1 MPLPQNTF
9 APKNKTKG
17 LFDKTKAL
25 MSKRKPEQSFCY
37 APTEESGC
45 IFRIRFF
52 NRIPGGNRWWRY
64 RTELM
69 QIPGCICRF
78 ALGFC
83 KNIKKRAETLYQSF
97 SPFIV
102 ERRGFEPLTST
113 MRTLRATNCANAPN
127 FLGKFCADSP
137 LTAWPTFTV
146 LGIKYGR
153 LVLPTVLTPHKSF
166 VSNEIYS
173 TTTLEKMQY
182 VCAPIIL
189 LNL

>member
-83 KNIKKRAETLYQSF
+83 KNIKKRTETLYQSF
-97 SPFIV
+97 SPFMV
-102 ERRGFEPLTST
+102 WVRRFELPASWTPC
-113 MRTLRATNCANAPN
+113 NENW
-127 FLGKFCADSP
+127 FCVPEKPWFYWA
-137 LTAWPTFTV
+137 LAA
-146 LGIKYGR
+146 
-153 LVLPTVLTPHKSF
+153 
-166 VSNEIYS
+166 YS
-173 TTTLEKMQY
+173 TSYNATK
-182 VCAPIIL
+182 VAPKL
-189 LNL
+189 HESSDKNSAL

>member
-83 KNIKKRAETLYQSF
+83 KNIKKRTETLHQSF
-97 SPFIV
+97 SPFMV
-102 ERRGFEPLTST
+102 ELRGLEPLTST
-113 MRTLRATNCANAPN
+113 LPVLRTSQLYY
-127 FLGKFCADSP
+127 SP
-137 LTAWPTFTV
+137 ERKRYITTSPRHL
-146 LGIKYGR
+146 
-153 LVLPTVLTPHKSF
+153 
-166 VSNEIYS
+166 S
-173 TTTLEKMQY
+173 TTFFYLFFAQLWSIGS
-182 VCAPIIL
+182 VCFRV
-189 LNL
+189 